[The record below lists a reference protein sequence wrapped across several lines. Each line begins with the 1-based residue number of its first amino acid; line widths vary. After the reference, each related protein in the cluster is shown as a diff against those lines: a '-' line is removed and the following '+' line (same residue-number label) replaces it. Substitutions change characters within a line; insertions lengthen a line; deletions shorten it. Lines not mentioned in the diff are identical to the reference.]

1 MKIIFMGT
9 PVFAVPILQV
19 LVQSH
24 EVVCVYTQP
33 PRPAGKGYKL
43 ISSPIQETAEQLKIP
58 VRCPASLKNE
68 EVQKAFADLQADVG
82 VVCAYGLI
90 LPTPVLKAPKFG
102 CINVHA
108 SLLPRWRGASPIQR
122 AIEAGDKQT
131 GITIMRMEEGLDTGA
146 MLLKRTARIDENT
159 TAGQLHDVLSSLG
172 AKMIVQVLN
181 ENPAPIPQPKVGITY
196 AEKIQKQEA
205 LINWTLSA
213 LQIKR
218 KIMAFNPY
226 PGAYLMCNG
235 ERIKIFDAEVTQK
248 EHHVVP
254 GTILD
259 DELLIA
265 CGEGTCLRLTVLQ
278 RSGKKMLPAK
288 EFLKGFTFPKGKNI
302 AL

>member
-1 MKIIFMGT
+1 MKVVFMGT
-9 PVFAVPILQV
+9 PVFAVPILQA
-19 LVQSH
+19 LAKNH

-43 ISSPIQETAEQLKIP
+43 VSSPIQEAAEKLGIP
-58 VRCPASLKNE
+58 VRCPFSLKKE
-68 EVQKAFADLQADVG
+68 EEQIPFMALEADVG

-90 LPTPVLKAPKFG
+90 LPSAVLEAPKLG

-131 GITIMRMEEGLDTGA
+131 GITIMQMDVGLDTGS
-146 MLLKRTARIDENT
+146 MLLKKTVQIDEDT
-159 TAGQLHDVLSSLG
+159 TAGKLHDALSALG
-172 AKMIVQVLN
+172 AQMIIQVLN
-181 ENPAPIPQPKVGITY
+181 ENPVPTPQPDAGITY

-205 LINWTLSA
+205 LIDWMLPA
-213 LQIKR
+213 LHIKH

-226 PGAYLMCNG
+226 PGAYLMFKG
-235 ERIKIFDAEVTQK
+235 ERIKVFDAEIVRESHQTK
-248 EHHVVP
+248 P

-259 DELLIA
+259 DNLLIA
-265 CGEGTCLRLTVLQ
+265 CGKGTCLRLTVLQ
-278 RSGKKMLPAK
+278 RSGKKKLPAE
-288 EFLKGFTFPKGKNI
+288 EFLKGFIIPKGENV